1 MSGSALRRVLALAA
15 TLPRDAALAHALAT
29 MSTTGSGTP
38 GPTSGGDGAG
48 TTEALD
54 PERERLRALVDLA
67 TGGDAEAFGQL
78 YDHYAPGVFR
88 FVLYR
93 VGSRPLAEDLT
104 SETFVRALRSI
115 QKFTWQGKDFGAWLT
130 TIARNLV
137 TDHFKSGRSRL
148 EIVSDDVPDRLSPI
162 AQPESDVL
170 AHLTSQA
177 LYAAVGQLSA
187 EQRDCVLM
195 RFIQGLSI
203 AETAAALGRS
213 EGAVKQLQLRA
224 VRALS
229 KLIDPEVR

>member
-1 MSGSALRRVLALAA
+1 MRGTALRTALALAA
-15 TLPRDAALAHALAT
+15 QLPSDAALAHALAT
-29 MSTTGSGTP
+29 MTAGPAEPGPRSGTAAP
-38 GPTSGGDGAG
+38 PESD
-48 TTEALD
+48 D
-54 PERERLRALVDLA
+54 PERRRLHALVDLA
-67 TGGDAEAFGQL
+67 TAGDAEAFGQL
-78 YDHYAPGVFR
+78 YDHYAPGVYR
-88 FVLYR
+88 FILYR
-93 VGSRPLAEDLT
+93 VGSRALAEDLT
-104 SETFVRALRSI
+104 SETFMRALRSI
-115 QKFTWQGKDFGAWLT
+115 QRFTWQGKDFGAWLT

-148 EIVSDDVPDRLSPI
+148 EIVSDDVPDRRSAI
-162 AQPESDVL
+162 AQPETDVL
-170 AHLTSQA
+170 SQLTNEA
-177 LYAAVGQLSA
+177 LYAAVRQLSD